1 MHVRT
6 ALTIVCLT
14 AFIAT
19 AMPLR
24 AQTLADLAKKADES
38 RKTSKGKVYTNK
50 DVGEIPPAAA
60 PQANSAGDTKPGT
73 TTTPPATT
81 PATGAAST
89 STDAAADKSGPP
101 KDQAGWAERMKTL
114 RSKLDRDRAF
124 AAALQSQING
134 LNADFVN
141 RDDPAQKAI
150 IEQNRNKALAE
161 LARVQKEVTADSKA
175 ITDAEE
181 EARKSGVPAGWL
193 R

>member
-6 ALTIVCLT
+6 ALTIVFVT
-14 AFIAT
+14 AFFGSAT
-19 AMPLR
+19 PLR

-38 RKTSKGKVYTNK
+38 RKTGKGKVYTNK
-50 DVGEIPPAAA
+50 DVGDVPPAAA
-60 PQANSAGDTKPGT
+60 PQTNPAGDAKPAT
-73 TTTPPATT
+73 TTPATT

-89 STDAAADKSGPP
+89 DPAADKSAAP
-101 KDQAGWAERMKTL
+101 KDQAAWAERMKTL
-114 RSKLDRDRAF
+114 RSKLERDRAF

-141 RDDPAQKAI
+141 RDDPAQRSI

-161 LARVQKEVTADSKA
+161 LTRVQKEVIADNKA
-175 ITDAEE
+175 VTDAEE